1 MVIICSRRGWFL
13 CRTLSSKKLK
23 AHIGKS
29 EMRRGRVKVYI
40 SVGFLHIS
48 EINKILGKVG
58 ITNMA
63 YLTTTGSGQPVLIL
77 KEGTTRSR
85 GKEAQRNNIMAAR
98 VIGEVLKTTLGPR
111 GMDKM
116 LIDSLGDIT
125 ITNDGAAILKEIDV
139 EHPAAKMMVEI
150 AKTQDDM
157 VGDGTTSAVV
167 LASELLKRAEE
178 LLEQNIHPTILVS
191 GFRKASQK
199 AIEVINKTAV
209 PLDINDRK
217 TLLKVALTSMSSK
230 AIGGAKDHLA
240 EISIDAVKQIAEQR
254 GEKTIADIDNIQ
266 LIKKT
271 GKSLL
276 ETELIQGIII
286 DKEVVNPGML
296 KMKENAKIALIDSA
310 LEIEKTEIS
319 AEIRIKDPTQM
330 KAFLDQENDMMQDM
344 VVKIK
349 ASGANV
355 IFCQK
360 GIDDMVQ
367 HFLAKEGI
375 IAARRVK
382 ESDMEKLARATGGR
396 IISDLDDL
404 KKADLGSAGLVEE
417 RKIGDDKMIFVEKCK
432 DPHSVAIL
440 IRAGLERMVDE
451 AERAMTDSL
460 SVVSDVIENSQIV
473 PGGGAIEIEIAKE
486 LRKYAT
492 KVGGREQLAVEA
504 FADAVEVI
512 PRTLAENAGLE
523 PIDILVELRSTHDKA
538 DGKFTGINVFTG
550 KLQDSVAN
558 GVIEPIV
565 VKEQAIKSAA
575 ESAAMILRIDD
586 VITAKA
592 PKAPAGGPGGM
603 PGGMGEE

>member
-1 MVIICSRRGWFL
+1 
-13 CRTLSSKKLK
+13 
-23 AHIGKS
+23 
-29 EMRRGRVKVYI
+29 
-40 SVGFLHIS
+40 
-48 EINKILGKVG
+48 
-58 ITNMA
+58 MA

-167 LASELLKRAEE
+167 LSSELLKKAEE

-191 GFRKASQK
+191 GFRKAGQK
-199 AIEVINKTAV
+199 AIEIINKTAQ
-209 PLDINDRK
+209 PLDTNDKK

-230 AIGGAKDHLA
+230 SLGSARDHLA
-240 EISIDAVKQIAEQR
+240 EITIEAVKQITEQR
-254 GEKTIADIDNIQ
+254 GDKTIADIDNIQ

-276 ETELIQGIII
+276 ETQLIKGIII
-286 DKEVVNPGML
+286 DKEVVNPGMPKL
-296 KMKENAKIALIDSA
+296 KENAKIALLDSA

-330 KAFLDQENDMMQDM
+330 KAFLDQENAMLQDM
-344 VVKIK
+344 VTKIK
-349 ASGANV
+349 ASGATIV
-355 IFCQK
+355 FCQK

-367 HFLAKEGI
+367 HFLAKDGI

-396 IISDLDDL
+396 IVSDLDDL
-404 KKADLGSAGLVEE
+404 KKEDLGFAGLVEE
-417 RKIGDDKMIFVEKCK
+417 RKIGDDKLIFVEKCK
-432 DPHSVAIL
+432 DPHAVAIL
-440 IRAGLERMVDE
+440 IRAGLERLVDE
-451 AERAMTDSL
+451 AERALTDSL
-460 SVVSDVIENSQIV
+460 SVVSDVMENNQIV

-523 PIDILVELRSTHDKA
+523 PIDIIVELRSTHDK
-538 DGKFTGINVFTG
+538 DEGKFKGLNVFTG
-550 KLQDSVAN
+550 KLQDSIAN
-558 GVIEPIV
+558 GVIEPII
-565 VKEQAIKSAA
+565 VKEQAIKSAS
-575 ESAAMILRIDD
+575 ESAALILRIDD

-592 PKAPAGGPGGM
+592 PKGPAGPPGGM
-603 PGGMGEE
+603 ED

>member
-1 MVIICSRRGWFL
+1 
-13 CRTLSSKKLK
+13 
-23 AHIGKS
+23 
-29 EMRRGRVKVYI
+29 
-40 SVGFLHIS
+40 
-48 EINKILGKVG
+48 
-58 ITNMA
+58 MA

-178 LLEQNIHPTILVS
+178 LLDQNIHPTLLVS
-191 GFRKASQK
+191 GFRKATVKSM
-199 AIEVINKTAV
+199 EVINKTAV
-209 PLDINDRK
+209 PLDVNDRK

-230 AIGGAKDHLA
+230 AVGSAKDHLA
-240 EISIDAVKQIAEQR
+240 EISIDAVKQIAEKR
-254 GEKTIADIDNIQ
+254 GEETIADIDNIQ

-286 DKEVVNPGML
+286 DKEVVNPGMP
-296 KMKENAKIALIDSA
+296 KMKENAKIALLDSA
-310 LEIEKTEIS
+310 LEIEKTEIT
-319 AEIRIKDPTQM
+319 AEIRIKDPSQM

-344 VVKIK
+344 VTKVK
-349 ASGANV
+349 ASGADV
-355 IFCQK
+355 VFCQK

-375 IAARRVK
+375 MAARRVK

-396 IISDLDDL
+396 IVSDLDDL
-404 KKADLGSAGLVEE
+404 KKADLGLAGHVEE

-460 SVVSDVIENSQIV
+460 SVVSDVIENNKIV
-473 PGGGAIEIEIAKE
+473 PGGGAIEIEISKE

-523 PIDILVELRSTHDKA
+523 PIDILVELRQVHDKEN
-538 DGKFTGINVFTG
+538 GKFMGINIFAG
-550 KLQDSVAN
+550 KLQDSIAN
-558 GVIEPIV
+558 GVIEPIM

-592 PKAPAGGPGGM
+592 PKGGPGGPGGM

>member
-1 MVIICSRRGWFL
+1 
-13 CRTLSSKKLK
+13 
-23 AHIGKS
+23 
-29 EMRRGRVKVYI
+29 
-40 SVGFLHIS
+40 
-48 EINKILGKVG
+48 
-58 ITNMA
+58 MA

-167 LASELLKRAEE
+167 LASELLKKAEE
-178 LLEQNIHPTILVS
+178 LLDQNIHPTILVS
-191 GFRKASQK
+191 GIRKASVK
-199 AIEVINKTAV
+199 AIEVINKAAV

-230 AIGGAKDHLA
+230 AVGSARDHLA

-254 GEKTIADIDNIQ
+254 GDKTIADIDNIQ

-276 ETELIQGIII
+276 ETQLIRGIII
-286 DKEVVNPGML
+286 DKEIVNPNMP
-296 KMKENAKIALIDSA
+296 KKKENAKIALLDSA

-319 AEIRIKDPTQM
+319 AEIRIKDPSQM
-330 KAFLDQENDMMQDM
+330 KAFLDQETDMMQDM
-344 VVKIK
+344 VTKIK
-349 ASGANV
+349 ASGADV

-382 ESDMEKLARATGGR
+382 ESDMEKLARATGAR
-396 IISDLDDL
+396 ISSDLDDL
-404 KKADLGSAGLVEE
+404 KKSDLGIAGHVEE

-460 SVVSDVIENSQIV
+460 SVISDVIENNKIV
-473 PGGGAIEIEIAKE
+473 AGGGAIEIEISKE

-492 KVGGREQLAVEA
+492 TVGGREQLAVEA

-512 PRTLAENAGLE
+512 PRTLAENGGLE
-523 PIDILVELRSTHDKA
+523 PIDILVELRQVHDKA
-538 DGKFTGINVFTG
+538 TGKNMGINVFTG
-550 KLQDSVAN
+550 KLQDSIAT
-558 GVIEPIV
+558 GVIEPIM

-575 ESAAMILRIDD
+575 ESAALILRIDD

-592 PKAPAGGPGGM
+592 PKGAPGGM

>member
-1 MVIICSRRGWFL
+1 
-13 CRTLSSKKLK
+13 
-23 AHIGKS
+23 
-29 EMRRGRVKVYI
+29 
-40 SVGFLHIS
+40 
-48 EINKILGKVG
+48 
-58 ITNMA
+58 MA

-85 GKEAQRNNIMAAR
+85 GREAQRNNIMAAR

-125 ITNDGAAILKEIDV
+125 ITNDGATILKEIDV

-157 VGDGTTSAVV
+157 VGDGTTSAVI
-167 LASELLKRAEE
+167 LASELLKKAEE

-191 GFRKASQK
+191 GYRKAAQK
-199 AIEVINKTAV
+199 AIEIINKIAE
-209 PLDINDRK
+209 PLDISDRK
-217 TLLKVALTSMSSK
+217 TLLNIALTSTSSK
-230 AIGGAKDHLA
+230 SVGSAKKHLA
-240 EISIDAVKQIAEQR
+240 EISIDAVKQIMETR
-254 GEKTIADIDNIQ
+254 GDKTIADIDNIQ
-266 LIKKT
+266 IIKKT

-276 ETELIQGIII
+276 ETQLIKGIIV
-286 DKEVVNPGML
+286 DKEVVNPGMP
-296 KMKENAKIALIDSA
+296 KIKENAKIVLLDSP

-319 AEIRIKDPTQM
+319 AEIRIKDPLQM
-330 KAFLDQENDMMQDM
+330 KAFLDQETDMLKEMSD
-344 VVKIK
+344 KLK
-349 ASGANV
+349 AVGADV

-382 ESDMEKLARATGGR
+382 ESDMEKLARATGAR
-396 IISDLDDL
+396 VSSDLDDL
-404 KKADLGSAGLVEE
+404 KKEDLGKAGLVEE

-440 IRAGLERMVDE
+440 LRAGLERMVDE
-451 AERAMTDSL
+451 AERAITDSL
-460 SVVSDVIENSQIV
+460 SVISDVIENNKIV
-473 PGGGAIEIEIAKE
+473 PGGGAVEIEIAKE
-486 LRKYAT
+486 LRKFAT
-492 KVGGREQLAVEA
+492 KVDGREQLAVEA
-504 FADAVEVI
+504 FANAMEVI
-512 PRTLAENAGLE
+512 ARTLAENAGLE
-523 PIDILVELRSTHDKA
+523 SIDLLAQLRSAHDTTNNKN
-538 DGKFTGINVFTG
+538 TGINIYEG
-550 KLQDSVAN
+550 KLQDSIKN

-586 VITAKA
+586 VITAKT
-592 PKAPAGGPGGM
+592 PKGGPGGPGGM
-603 PGGMGEE
+603 PGMGEE

>member
-1 MVIICSRRGWFL
+1 
-13 CRTLSSKKLK
+13 
-23 AHIGKS
+23 
-29 EMRRGRVKVYI
+29 
-40 SVGFLHIS
+40 
-48 EINKILGKVG
+48 
-58 ITNMA
+58 MA

-98 VIGEVLKTTLGPR
+98 VIGEVLKTTLGPK

-157 VGDGTTSAVV
+157 VGDGTTTAVV
-167 LASELLKRAEE
+167 LASELLKKAEE
-178 LLEQNIHPTILVS
+178 LLDQNIHPTILVS
-191 GFRKASQK
+191 GYRKAAQK
-199 AIEVINKTAV
+199 AIEVINKIAV
-209 PLDINDRK
+209 PLDVNDRK

-230 AIGGAKDHLA
+230 GVGSARDHLA

-254 GEKTIADIDNIQ
+254 GDKTIADIDNIQ

-276 ETELIQGIII
+276 ETQLIRGIII
-286 DKEVVNPGML
+286 DKEVVNPGMP
-296 KMKENAKIALIDSA
+296 KIKENAKIALLDSA
-310 LEIEKTEIS
+310 LEIEKTEIT
-319 AEIRIKDPTQM
+319 AEIRIKDPSQM
-330 KAFLDQENDMMQDM
+330 KAFLDQETGMMRGM
-344 VVKIK
+344 VTKVK
-349 ASGANV
+349 ASGADV

-367 HFLAKEGI
+367 HFLSKEGI
-375 IAARRVK
+375 MAARRVK

-404 KKADLGSAGLVEE
+404 KKEDLGAAGLVEE

-451 AERAMTDSL
+451 AERAMIDSL
-460 SVVSDVIENSQIV
+460 SVVSDVIENNKIV
-473 PGGGAIEIEIAKE
+473 AGGGAVEIEIAKE

-523 PIDILVELRSTHDKA
+523 PIDILVELRSAHDTQ
-538 DGKFTGINVFTG
+538 DGKNKGINVFTG
-550 KLQDSVAN
+550 KLQNSMEN

-592 PKAPAGGPGGM
+592 PRGGPGGGM
-603 PGGMGEE
+603 PGGPEGEE